1 MYSALKQAGQPLYAL
16 ARAGRTVER
25 APRQVSIHEL
35 DLVSWSPD
43 LLRLRILCSKGT
55 YVRQIA
61 VDLGLSLGTVAH
73 LAALKRTAVG
83 GLLRL
88 SAAIA
93 LDDLQ
98 ALGDASRLAWLLPPD
113 RLLEHL
119 PRIDLQPVD
128 AARFGNWQTVH
139 VDEAPAGSCR
149 VYAGDSLLGVGQG
162 AADGLLRPARLVA
175 RG

>member
-25 APRQVSIHEL
+25 APRRVTIHEL

-43 LLRLRILCSKGT
+43 RLRLRILCSKGT

-61 VDLGLSLGTVAH
+61 VDLGLALGTVAH

-83 GLLRL
+83 GLRL

-98 ALGDASRLAWLLPPD
+98 ALGEASRLTWLLPPD

-119 PRIDLQPVD
+119 RRIDLEPAV
-128 AARFGNWQTVH
+128 AARFGNGQLVRTDGV
-139 VDEAPAGSCR
+139 ATGPCR
-149 VYAGDSLLGVGQG
+149 VYAGEVLLGIGEGTQ
-162 AADGLLRPARLVA
+162 DGGLRPTRLVA